1 MRAKDPGRI
10 AVGANRGFVRARV
23 IRIAANHKYGN
34 LYNHMKTTVEL
45 PDELL
50 VAAKKHAAESR
61 STLRALI
68 ERGLR
73 RELRGSGRGRSAD
86 RSGIRWVT
94 VDGGLPPGVDLDD
107 RASMSDWVRRN
118 R

>member
-1 MRAKDPGRI
+1 
-10 AVGANRGFVRARV
+10 
-23 IRIAANHKYGN
+23 
-34 LYNHMKTTVEL
+34 MKTTVDL
-45 PDELL
+45 PDDLL
-50 VAAKKHAAESR
+50 VAAKKRAAETR

-73 RELRGSGRGRSAD
+73 HELGGSAGRRSRR

-94 VDGGLPPGVDLDD
+94 VDGGLPPHVDLDD
-107 RASMSDWVRRN
+107 RESMSDWIRRH